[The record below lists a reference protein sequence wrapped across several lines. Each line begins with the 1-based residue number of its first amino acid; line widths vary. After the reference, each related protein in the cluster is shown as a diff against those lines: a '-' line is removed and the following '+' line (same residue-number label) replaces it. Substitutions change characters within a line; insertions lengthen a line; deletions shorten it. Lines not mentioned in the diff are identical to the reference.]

1 MFQFDWEQKHWKSDA
16 YIMSSYQV
24 VTWSCSSWSGP
35 GSVVLFFFFL
45 NSFFGPFSAL
55 FDRCNEERTETEV
68 QTCGK
73 GPRVGLEPRPAA
85 LSRLVHGRPLK
96 AKPVPE
102 SLSCYVIQNKDDSWL
117 NTGLS
122 CFFFHQWIFSDSDC
136 EIRDHE
142 TFSHMDWPQSLDI
155 NHTESLGG
163 AVRLSHQRD
172 AQLGQG
178 QLSR

>member
-16 YIMSSYQV
+16 YIMSSYQD

-45 NSFFGPFSAL
+45 KQFFFFCLFQLYLIDAMKKGQRQRGRHAAKGHGLDKNPGRLRSAVWYMVTHSKPNQCL
-55 FDRCNEERTETEV
+55 RFC
-68 QTCGK
+68 
-73 GPRVGLEPRPAA
+73 RVMSSKTKMTADWIYWF
-85 LSRLVHGRPLK
+85 VM
-96 AKPVPE
+96 
-102 SLSCYVIQNKDDSWL
+102 
-117 NTGLS
+117 
-122 CFFFHQWIFSDSDC
+122 FFFHQWIFSDSDC

-163 AVRLSHQRD
+163 AVRLSHQRY

-178 QLSR
+178 

>member
-85 LSRLVHGRPLK
+85 LSRLVHGCPQSQTS
-96 AKPVPE
+96 AWE
-102 SLSCYVIQNKDDSWL
+102 SVVLCHPKQRWQLTEYWIVM
-117 NTGLS
+117 
-122 CFFFHQWIFSDSDC
+122 FFFHQWIFSDSDC